1 MAQLFIIEK
10 SLRNKN
16 HFTIVSNFDL
26 QLYFTPRCKQGCKNN
41 NRVIK
46 GVQLYTTYL
55 TRNDLK
61 EFREYNFDFIEID
74 NFNKFW
80 E

>member
-1 MAQLFIIEK
+1 MKPVFIIEQ
-10 SLRNKN
+10 SYRNKN

-26 QLYFTPRCKQGCKNN
+26 QLYFTPRCKQGCKDNG
-41 NRVIK
+41 RTIK
-46 GVQLYTTYL
+46 GVKLYTTYL

-61 EFREYNFDFIEID
+61 EFKEYNFDFVEID
-74 NFNKFW
+74 NFNKFF